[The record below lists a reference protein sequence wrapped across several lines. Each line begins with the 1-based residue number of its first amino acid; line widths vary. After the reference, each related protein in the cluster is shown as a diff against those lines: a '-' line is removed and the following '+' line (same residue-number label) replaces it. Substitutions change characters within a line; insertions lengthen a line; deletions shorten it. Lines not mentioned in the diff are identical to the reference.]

1 MMNRTSILWGTLLG
15 CTLLCLGM
23 RPRPFTTESI
33 PQRSRVKIQAQPWKS
48 RSFYRIQRDSTGQ
61 YAIYDYC
68 EARAA
73 SYQFKGTKLYHDW
86 GMEDETLLIRRTE
99 TEGRSYIFVVSPEGS
114 PEHIERI
121 RFTPLDSLGIEWQV
135 GEQRFVDARFRTRFP
150 FKHYPCYHDAEDS
163 TEHCGRR
170 PALWQEY
177 DEVPEPEPQGVATK
191 VLAGDWKDKTFLF
204 VEWEE
209 VGQYALRY
217 YEGEFRIP
225 GYRFEGDTLFYDFL
239 TIRRRYVILKSE
251 VVGPSRVFTVYN
263 KADTTRQPKRITF
276 SSRDSLG
283 VIWDVNGERYV
294 DSLHLSKVYVKRY
307 VLPHQYELRD

>member
-1 MMNRTSILWGTLLG
+1 MMRRTNILWGALLA
-15 CTLLCLGM
+15 CSLLCLGM
-23 RPRPFTTESI
+23 RPRPLTAESI
-33 PQRSRVKIQAQPWKS
+33 PQRSKVKIQAQPWKS
-48 RSFYRIQRDSTGQ
+48 RLFYRLQRDSTGQ

-135 GEQRFVDARFRTRFP
+135 GKQRFVDARFRARFP

-170 PALWQEY
+170 PSSWQEREEY
-177 DEVPEPEPQGVATK
+177 DEFPEPEPQGVATQ

-209 VGQYALRY
+209 VGQYALRTY
-217 YEGEFRIP
+217 QDLNKHP
-225 GYRFEGDTLFYDFL
+225 SYRLRGNRLL
-239 TIRRRYVILKSE
+239 TQEDEYVILGSE

-263 KADTTRQPKRITF
+263 EADTTKQPKRITF

>member
-1 MMNRTSILWGTLLG
+1 MMNRRHILWGVLLG
-15 CTLLCLGM
+15 CSLLCLGM
-23 RPRPFTTESI
+23 RPRPLTAESI
-33 PQRSRVKIQAQPWKS
+33 PQRSKVKIQAQPWKS
-48 RSFYRIQRDSTGQ
+48 RLFYRLQRDSTGQ

-68 EARAA
+68 DARIAV
-73 SYQFKGTKLYHDW
+73 YQFKGAQLYHDW
-86 GMEDETLLIRRTE
+86 GMDELTYVIRRTE

-135 GEQRFVDARFRTRFP
+135 GEQRFVDARFRARFP

-170 PALWQEY
+170 PVSWQEPEEY
-177 DEVPEPEPQGVATK
+177 DEFPEPEPQGVATQ

-204 VEWEE
+204 VAWEE
-209 VGQYALRY
+209 VGQYALRTY
-217 YEGEFRIP
+217 QDLNTCTS
-225 GYRFEGDTLFYDFL
+225 YRLRGNRLITQEDK
-239 TIRRRYVILKSE
+239 YVILGSE

-263 KADTTRQPKRITF
+263 EADTTRQPKRITF

-283 VIWDVNGERYV
+283 VIWDVNGKRYV

>member
-15 CTLLCLGM
+15 CSLLCLGM
-23 RPRPFTTESI
+23 RPRPLTIESI
-33 PQRSRVKIQAQPWKS
+33 PQRSRVKIHAQPWKF

-114 PEHIERI
+114 PEHVERI

-135 GEQRFVDARFRTRFP
+135 GEERFVDARFRARFP

-170 PALWQEY
+170 PSSWQEREEY
-177 DEVPEPEPQGVATK
+177 DEFPEPEPQGVATQ

-209 VGQYALRY
+209 VGQYALRTY
-217 YEGEFRIP
+217 QDLNKYP
-225 GYRFEGDTLFYDFL
+225 SYRLRGNRLL
-239 TIRRRYVILKSE
+239 TQVNEYVILGSE

-263 KADTTRQPKRITF
+263 EADTTRQPKRITF

>member
-1 MMNRTSILWGTLLG
+1 MRRTSILWGALLG
-15 CTLLCLGM
+15 CSLLCLGM
-23 RPRPFTTESI
+23 RPRPLTAESI
-33 PQRSRVKIQAQPWKS
+33 PQRSKVKIQAQPWKS
-48 RSFYRIQRDSTGQ
+48 RLFYRLQRDSTGQ

-135 GEQRFVDARFRTRFP
+135 GEQRFVDARFRARFP

-170 PALWQEY
+170 PASWQEREEY
-177 DEVPEPEPQGVATK
+177 DEFPEPEPQGVATQ

-204 VEWEE
+204 IEWEE
-209 VGQYALRY
+209 VGQYALRT
-217 YEGEFRIP
+217 YEDLNTRTS
-225 GYRFEGDTLFYDFL
+225 YRLRGNRLITQEDE
-239 TIRRRYVILKSE
+239 YVILGSE
-251 VVGPSRVFTVYN
+251 VVGPSRIFTVY
-263 KADTTRQPKRITF
+263 KQTDTAKRPKRITF
-276 SSRDSLG
+276 TSRDSLG
-283 VIWDVNGERYV
+283 VIWDVDGDRYV

-307 VLPHQYELRD
+307 VRPHQPVLRP

>member
-1 MMNRTSILWGTLLG
+1 MMSRTNILWGALFG
-15 CTLLCLGM
+15 CSLLCLGM
-23 RPRPFTTESI
+23 RPRPLTAESI

-48 RSFYRIQRDSTGQ
+48 RLFYRLQRDSTGR

-99 TEGRSYIFVVSPEGS
+99 TEGRSYVFVVSPEGS

-135 GEQRFVDARFRTRFP
+135 GEQRFVDARFRARFP

-170 PALWQEY
+170 PASWQEREEY
-177 DEVPEPEPQGVATK
+177 DEFPEPEPQGVATQ

-209 VGQYALRY
+209 VGQYALRTY
-217 YEGEFRIP
+217 QDLNKHP
-225 GYRFEGDTLFYDFL
+225 SYRLRGNRLITQEDK
-239 TIRRRYVILKSE
+239 YVILGSE

-263 KADTTRQPKRITF
+263 EADTTRQPKRITF

>member
-1 MMNRTSILWGTLLG
+1 MMRRTSILWGALLG
-15 CTLLCLGM
+15 CSLLCLGM
-23 RPRPFTTESI
+23 RPRPLTAESI
-33 PQRSRVKIQAQPWKS
+33 PQRSKVKIQAQPWKS
-48 RSFYRIQRDSTGQ
+48 RLFYRLQRDSTGQ

-135 GEQRFVDARFRTRFP
+135 GEERFVDARFRARFP

-170 PALWQEY
+170 PASWQEPEEY
-177 DEVPEPEPQGVATK
+177 DEFPEPEPQGVATQ

-209 VGQYALRY
+209 VGQYALRTY
-217 YEGEFRIP
+217 QDLNRCAS
-225 GYRFEGDTLFYDFL
+225 YRLRGNRLITQEDK
-239 TIRRRYVILKSE
+239 YVILGSE

-263 KADTTRQPKRITF
+263 EADTTRQPKRITF

>member
-1 MMNRTSILWGTLLG
+1 MRRTNILLGALLG
-15 CTLLCLGM
+15 CSLLCLGM
-23 RPRPFTTESI
+23 RPRPLTTESI
-33 PQRSRVKIQAQPWKS
+33 PQRSKVKIQAQPWKS
-48 RSFYRIQRDSTGQ
+48 RLFYRLQRDSTGQ

-135 GEQRFVDARFRTRFP
+135 GEERFVDARFRARFP

-170 PALWQEY
+170 PVSWQEPEEY
-177 DEVPEPEPQGVATK
+177 DEFPEPESQGVATQ
-191 VLAGDWKDKTFLF
+191 VLAGDWKYKTFLF
-204 VEWEE
+204 VAWEE
-209 VGQYALRY
+209 VGQYALRTY
-217 YEGEFRIP
+217 QDLNTCTS
-225 GYRFEGDTLFYDFL
+225 YRLRGNRLL
-239 TIRRRYVILKSE
+239 TQEDKYVILGSE
-251 VVGPSRVFTVYN
+251 VVGPSRIFTVYN
-263 KADTTRQPKRITF
+263 EADTTRQPKRITF

-283 VIWDVNGERYV
+283 VIWDVNGDRYV

-307 VLPHQYELRD
+307 VRPHQPVLRP

>member
-1 MMNRTSILWGTLLG
+1 MMRRTNILWGALLG
-15 CTLLCLGM
+15 CSLLCLGM
-23 RPRPFTTESI
+23 RPRPLTAESI
-33 PQRSRVKIQAQPWKS
+33 PQRNRVKIQAQPWKS
-48 RSFYRIQRDSTGQ
+48 RFFYRIQRDSTGQ

-73 SYQFKGTKLYHDW
+73 SYQFKGTQLYHDW

-99 TEGRSYIFVVSPEGS
+99 TEGRSYVFVVSPEGS

-135 GEQRFVDARFRTRFP
+135 GEQRFVDARFRARFP
-150 FKHYPCYHDAEDS
+150 FKHYPCYHDVEDS
-163 TEHCGRR
+163 TEHGGRR
-170 PALWQEY
+170 PSSWQEREEY
-177 DEVPEPEPQGVATK
+177 DEFPEPEPQGVATQ
-191 VLAGDWKDKTFLF
+191 VLAGDWKNKTFLF

-209 VGQYALRY
+209 VGQYALRTY
-217 YEGEFRIP
+217 QDLNKHP
-225 GYRFEGDTLFYDFL
+225 SYRLRGNRLL
-239 TIRRRYVILKSE
+239 TQEDEYVILGSE

-263 KADTTRQPKRITF
+263 KADTTRQPKRIIF

>member
-1 MMNRTSILWGTLLG
+1 MRRTSILWGALLG
-15 CTLLCLGM
+15 CSLLCLGM
-23 RPRPFTTESI
+23 RPRPLTAESI
-33 PQRSRVKIQAQPWKS
+33 PQRSKVKIQAQPWKS
-48 RSFYRIQRDSTGQ
+48 RLFYRLQRDSTGQ

-135 GEQRFVDARFRTRFP
+135 GEQRFVDARFRARFP

-170 PALWQEY
+170 PASWQEPEEY
-177 DEVPEPEPQGVATK
+177 DEFPEPEPQGVATQ

-204 VEWEE
+204 VAWEE
-209 VGQYALRY
+209 VGQYALRSY
-217 YEGEFRIP
+217 QDLNRCTS
-225 GYRFEGDTLFYDFL
+225 YRLRGNRLL
-239 TIRRRYVILKSE
+239 TQEDKYVILGSE

-263 KADTTRQPKRITF
+263 EADTTRQPKRITF